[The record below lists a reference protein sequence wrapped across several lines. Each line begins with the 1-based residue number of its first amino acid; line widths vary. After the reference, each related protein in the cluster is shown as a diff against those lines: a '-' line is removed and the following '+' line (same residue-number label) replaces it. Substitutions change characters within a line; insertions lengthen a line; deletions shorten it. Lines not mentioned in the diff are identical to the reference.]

1 MKEIRFPEVLKS
13 LIKRDGLRLN
23 DLAAK
28 LGVTKQTI
36 SQYATGKTTP
46 NYATLIKIAS
56 YFGVSLD
63 YLITGQNPENKILTS
78 ELGLSEGTLQTL
90 KELAGKVY
98 GEKLFGLSGE
108 LDRLIRDPDFLE
120 TFFDAICE
128 YQHKANLYPLVKE
141 KLEAK
146 GEEAIPELYMDIVEG
161 EAAGKL
167 YSYFRKLFKKDNI
180 MRDRYRDNNSPAL
193 KFMLNKLTQSIQETT
208 PQEAKPQ

>member
-1 MKEIRFPEVLKS
+1 MENKFSETLRFLLQQRGVTHAKLAEVL
-13 LIKRDGLRLN
+13 
-23 DLAAK
+23 
-28 LGVTKQTI
+28 GVATNSVTV
-36 SQYATGKTTP
+36 YCTGKARP
-46 NYATLIKIAS
+46 NIDTLIKIAS

-120 TFFDAICE
+120 TFFDAICK

-141 KLEAK
+141 KLEEK

-193 KFMLNKLTQSIQETT
+193 KSMLNKLTQSIQETT